1 MLFIVRHAWAEDRSE
16 AYPNDDLRPL
26 TKAGRKRFRKVVKRM
41 AERGFAPQLIAVSP
55 LVRCRETAEIVAE
68 FVCGEPKVT
77 VVEALSPGSS
87 LEPLLSW
94 TRDQGAVDVAW
105 VGHAPDVGELTAALI
120 GDGRAALRF
129 GKGAI
134 AAIDF
139 DGPIAAGAG
148 ELRWFVTADV
158 LNC

>member
-1 MLFIVRHAWAEDRSE
+1 MLFIVRHAWAEDRGE

-26 TKAGRKRFRKVVKRM
+26 TKAGRKRFGKVVSRL
-41 AERGFAPQLIAVSP
+41 AERGFAPQHIAVSP
-55 LVRCRETAEIVAE
+55 LVRCRETAEIIAE
-68 FVCGEPKVT
+68 FVPGEPKVT

-87 LEPLLSW
+87 LEPLIQW
-94 TRDQGAVDVAW
+94 TREQGAEDVAW

-120 GDGRAALRF
+120 GDGSAALRF
-129 GKGAI
+129 SKGAI

-139 DGPIAAGAG
+139 DGRLSAGAG
-148 ELRWFVTADV
+148 ELRWLVTANL